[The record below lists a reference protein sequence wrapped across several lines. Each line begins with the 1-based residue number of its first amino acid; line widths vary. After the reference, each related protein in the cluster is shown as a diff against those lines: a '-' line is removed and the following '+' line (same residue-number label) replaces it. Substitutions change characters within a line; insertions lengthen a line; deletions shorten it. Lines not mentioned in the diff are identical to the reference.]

1 MTRLLITGGSSYLGR
16 HLVPHALQSSDD
28 VLHTYYRN
36 RPRYLP
42 PGEQLDLRDGPAVRA
57 LIARFAPDVIIHTA
71 GSNRP
76 AKTMGAVIRL
86 GARHVTEAAQ
96 ATSAR
101 LIHIST
107 DVIFDGLRAPYREED
122 PPRPIHAYG
131 WAKADA
137 EKTVARYQNHVIVRT
152 SLIYGLQRMDRG
164 TSWLVDALK
173 TSSPVTLFV
182 DQFRNPIWVHT
193 LCRACLELAA
203 MEYHGIL
210 HVAGRQR
217 LSRAEF
223 GRRMLDWW
231 GIKDRETLSFGPG
244 DAERWPADCT
254 LDVGRALSLLKTPLP
269 GVDAVLDAHESGLA
283 RTIP

>member
-1 MTRLLITGGSSYLGR
+1 MRLLISGGSSYLGR
-16 HLVPHALQSSDD
+16 HLVPHALQVSDD
-28 VLHTYYRN
+28 VVHTYYRN
-36 RPRYLP
+36 RPPYLP

-57 LIARFAPDVIIHTA
+57 LIARLAPDVIIHTA

-76 AKTMGAVIRL
+76 AETMDAVIRL
-86 GARHVTEAAQ
+86 GARHVTEGARA
-96 ATSAR
+96 SGAR

-107 DVIFDGLRAPYREED
+107 DVIFDGRRAPYREED
-122 PPRPIHAYG
+122 QPHPIHAYG
-131 WAKADA
+131 RAKAAA
-137 EKTVARYQNHVIVRT
+137 EKTVAQYHDHVIVRT

-173 TSSPVTLFV
+173 TSSPVTLFE
-182 DQFRNPIWVHT
+182 DQFRNPIWVHS
-193 LCRACLELAA
+193 LCRSCLELAA
-203 MEYHGIL
+203 MEYRGVL

-231 GIKDRETLSFGPG
+231 GIQDRQTLSFGPG
-244 DAERWPADCT
+244 DPERWPADCT

-269 GVDAVLDAHESGLA
+269 GVDAVLDAHKSGLT
-283 RTIP
+283 RVIP

>member
-1 MTRLLITGGSSYLGR
+1 MRLLITGGSSYLGR
-16 HLVPHALQSSDD
+16 HLVPHALRSSDD

-36 RPRYLP
+36 RPRHLP
-42 PGEQLDLRDGPAVRA
+42 PGAQLDLRDGSAVRA
-57 LIARFAPDVIIHTA
+57 LIARFAPEAIIHTA

-76 AKTMGAVIRL
+76 AQTMEAVIRL
-86 GARHVTEAAQ
+86 GGRHVTDAAQ
-96 ATSAR
+96 ASAAR

-107 DVIFDGLRAPYREED
+107 DVIFDGRQAPYHEED

-131 WAKADA
+131 RAKAAA
-137 EKTVARYQNHVIVRT
+137 EKTVARHDDHVIVRT

-164 TSWLVDALK
+164 TSWLVDALR
-173 TSSPVTLFV
+173 TSRPVTLFE
-182 DQFRNPIWVHT
+182 DQFRNPIWVHS
-193 LCRACLELAA
+193 LCRACLELAG
-203 MEYHGIL
+203 MEYRGVL

-269 GVDAVLDAHESGLA
+269 GVDTVLDAHEQ
-283 RTIP
+283 T